1 MTTPVERQ
9 PLILLVEDDFVSAQL
24 IQQMLIRSGFTVRLA
39 STVNGG
45 FLLAL
50 ELRPDLILLDVLLP
64 DGDGFTLCEAIKA
77 EPSLTQIPIIFVT
90 SLDDV
95 ESRIRGLSIGAV
107 DFIQKPFAPE
117 EVMAR
122 VRIHIKIARQ
132 TRKIAEV
139 QSERLNALRDAQG
152 LFNTDPATLPGAG
165 CAVFYQPMEEAGGD
179 QYDIIEL
186 GKHIYGFFVADIVGH
201 GLETIFLATSLKT
214 LFREN
219 ASLLDSPS
227 ETLYMINR
235 SIRHHIS
242 GGQHMTA
249 FYLIINRA
257 MNRAYFSN
265 AGHFPVLLVSENG
278 SVSRLTTEGDVLGA
292 FAEPR
297 YQSANHEI
305 PPGSRFWLYTDG
317 ILEDFNRGRTWKAGL
332 ELLERTVNRYHGVP
346 LSESLDRVIREILPP
361 GPAEDDRILLAVD
374 G

>member
-1 MTTPVERQ
+1 MTTAEERQ
-9 PLILLVEDDFVSAQL
+9 PLILLVEDDFLSAQL
-24 IQQMLIRSGFTVRLA
+24 IQHLLVRSGFTVRLA
-39 STVNGG
+39 STVNDG

-50 ELRPDLILLDVLLP
+50 ELKPDLILLDVLLP

-77 EPSLTQIPIIFVT
+77 EPSLTQIPVIFVT

-132 TRKIAEV
+132 TRQIAEV
-139 QSERLNALRDAQG
+139 QSERLNALRNAQG
-152 LFNTDPATLPGAG
+152 LFNTDPASLPGAG

-186 GKHIYGFFVADIVGH
+186 GKDIYGFFVADIVGH
-201 GLETIFLATSLKT
+201 GLETIFLATALKT

-257 MNRAYFSN
+257 MKRVYFSST
-265 AGHFPVLLVSENG
+265 GHFPVLMVSKEG
-278 SVSRLTTEGDVLGA
+278 TASRLNSEGDVLGA

-297 YQSANHEI
+297 FQSADHEI
-305 PPGSRFWLYTDG
+305 PSGSRFWMYTDG
-317 ILEDFNRGRTWKAGL
+317 ILEDFNQGRTWKTGL
-332 ELLERTVNRYHGVP
+332 ELLEQTVSRHQGLP
-346 LSESLDRVIREILPP
+346 LSQSLERVVQEILPP

>member
-1 MTTPVERQ
+1 MMAAEERQ
-9 PLILLVEDDFVSAQL
+9 PLILLVEDDFLSAQL
-24 IQQMLIRSGFTVRLA
+24 IQHLLVRSGFTVRLA
-39 STVNGG
+39 STVNDG

-50 ELRPDLILLDVLLP
+50 ELKPDLILLDVLLP

-77 EPSLTQIPIIFVT
+77 EPSLTQIPVIFVT

-117 EVMAR
+117 EIMAR

-132 TRKIAEV
+132 TRQIAEV
-139 QSERLNALRDAQG
+139 QSERLNALRNAQG
-152 LFNTDPATLPGAG
+152 LFNTDPASLPGAG
-165 CAVFYQPMEEAGGD
+165 CTVFYQPMEEAGGD

-186 GKHIYGFFVADIVGH
+186 GKDIYGFFVADIVGH
-201 GLETIFLATSLKT
+201 GLETIFLATALKT

-257 MNRAYFSN
+257 MKRVYFSS
-265 AGHFPVLLVSENG
+265 AGHFPVLMVSKEG
-278 SVSRLTTEGDVLGA
+278 TVSRLNAEGDVLGA

-297 YQSANHEI
+297 FQSADHEI
-305 PPGSRFWLYTDG
+305 PSGSRFWMYTDG
-317 ILEDFNRGRTWKAGL
+317 ILEDFNQGRTWKTGL
-332 ELLERTVNRYHGVP
+332 ELLEQTVSRHQGLP
-346 LSESLDRVIREILPP
+346 LSQSLERVVQEILPP
-361 GPAEDDRILLAVD
+361 GPAEDDRILLVVD